1 MASDQAPGSGW
12 LSKVGG
18 SPSFGPSGLRCALL
32 KPDWL
37 RVKAPQRERIG
48 AVADLLQDLQLNTVC
63 QEASCPNI
71 GECFAGGTAT
81 FLIMGPGCTR
91 ACPYCDIDF
100 DKSVRALDPTE
111 PARLGE
117 AVARLGLSHVVIT
130 SVNRDDLADGGASQF
145 VACIAQVRA
154 RSPLTTIELLIPD
167 FCGNWHALAAVMAAA
182 PDVLN
187 HNIETVPRLYKKA
200 RPQGLYPRSLELLQ
214 RVREGWPRTY
224 TKSGLMVGL
233 GESDA
238 EVGAVLA
245 DLRRHHVDIVTIGQY
260 LSPGPKHL
268 PVDRFVTP
276 EQFELFRHHGETEL
290 GFLQVVSSPL
300 TRSSYHAGEVQ
311 RLMREFPR

>member
-18 SPSFGPSGLRCALL
+18 SPSFGPTGLRCALL

-37 RVKAPQRERIG
+37 RVKAPKRERIG

-81 FLIMGPGCTR
+81 FLIWGPGCTR

-130 SVNRDDLADGGASQF
+130 SVNRDDFGRWRRQPVCGLHRPGARPLTAHHDRTADPRFLRQLARPGRRDGRRARCAQPQHRDGAKALQEGAAPGGLRTFAGAAAAGARGLAAHLHQIRPDGG
-145 VACIAQVRA
+145 
-154 RSPLTTIELLIPD
+154 
-167 FCGNWHALAAVMAAA
+167 
-182 PDVLN
+182 
-187 HNIETVPRLYKKA
+187 
-200 RPQGLYPRSLELLQ
+200 
-214 RVREGWPRTY
+214 
-224 TKSGLMVGL
+224 SG
-233 GESDA
+233 
-238 EVGAVLA
+238 
-245 DLRRHHVDIVTIGQY
+245 
-260 LSPGPKHL
+260 
-268 PVDRFVTP
+268 
-276 EQFELFRHHGETEL
+276 
-290 GFLQVVSSPL
+290 
-300 TRSSYHAGEVQ
+300 
-311 RLMREFPR
+311 

>member
-1 MASDQAPGSGW
+1 
-12 LSKVGG
+12 
-18 SPSFGPSGLRCALL
+18 LL

-48 AVADLLQDLQLNTVC
+48 AIADLLVDLKLNTVC

-100 DKSVRALDPTE
+100 DKSGRELDPTE
-111 PARLGE
+111 PERLGE
-117 AVARLGLSHVVIT
+117 AVQRMGLSHVVIT

-145 VACIAQVRA
+145 VACIEQVRR
-154 RSPLTTIELLIPD
+154 RSPLTSIELLVPD
-167 FCGNWHALAAVMAAA
+167 FCGNWDALAAVMAGA
-182 PDVLN
+182 PEVLN

-200 RPQGLYPRSLELLQ
+200 RPQGIYERSLELLQ
-214 RVREGWPRTY
+214 RVRKGWPRTY
-224 TKSGLMVGL
+224 TKSGLMTGL
-233 GESDA
+233 GETDH
-238 EVGAVLA
+238 EVREVMA
-245 DLRRHHVDIVTIGQY
+245 DLRSHQVDIVTIGQY

-276 EQFELFRHHGETEL
+276 EQFTRFQLHGENEL
-290 GFLQVVSSPL
+290 GFLQVVSTPL

-311 RLMREFPR
+311 RLMREHPR

>member
-1 MASDQAPGSGW
+1 M
-12 LSKVGG
+12 
-18 SPSFGPSGLRCALL
+18 RALL

-37 RVKAPQRERIG
+37 RVKAPQRQRIG
-48 AVADLLQDLQLNTVC
+48 EVADLLQDLRLNTVC

-100 DKSVRALDPTE
+100 DRSVRELDPSE
-111 PARLGE
+111 PERLGE

-167 FCGNWHALAAVMAAA
+167 FCGNWQALATVMDAS

-200 RPQGLYPRSLELLQ
+200 RPQGIYERSLELLQ
-214 RVREGWPRTY
+214 RVRQGWPRTY

-238 EVGAVLA
+238 EVIEVLA
-245 DLRRHHVDIVTIGQY
+245 DLRRHQVDILTIGQY

-276 EQFELFRHHGETEL
+276 EQFETFRQHGEGEL
-290 GFLQVVSSPL
+290 GFLQVVSTPL

-311 RLMREFPR
+311 RLMAQYPR

>member
-1 MASDQAPGSGW
+1 MVT
-12 LSKVGG
+12 SKPTT
-18 SPSFGPSGLRCALL
+18 S

-100 DKSVRALDPTE
+100 DKSVRPLDPSE
-111 PARLGE
+111 PQRLGE
-117 AVARLGLSHVVIT
+117 AVSRLGLSHVVIT
-130 SVNRDDLADGGASQF
+130 AVNRDDLTDGGASQF
-145 VACIAQVRA
+145 VACIEQVRA

-167 FCGNWHALAAVMAAA
+167 FCGDWDALAAVMAAA

-187 HNIETVPRLYKKA
+187 HNIETVPRLYKRA
-200 RPQGLYPRSLELLQ
+200 RPQAIYQRSLELLQ
-214 RVREGWPRTY
+214 RVHDSWPRCY

-233 GESDA
+233 GETDA
-238 EVGAVLA
+238 EVGEVLT
-245 DLRRHHVDIVTIGQY
+245 DLRQHQVDIVTIGQY

-276 EQFELFRHHGETEL
+276 EQFALYRYQGEAEL

-311 RLMREFPR
+311 RLMREHPR